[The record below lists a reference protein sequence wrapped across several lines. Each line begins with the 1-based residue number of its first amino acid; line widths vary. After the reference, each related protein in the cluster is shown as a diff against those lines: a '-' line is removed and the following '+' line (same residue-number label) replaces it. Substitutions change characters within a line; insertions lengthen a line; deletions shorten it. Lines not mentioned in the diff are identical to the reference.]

1 MDVLDWILVAIRW
14 IHALAAVAW
23 VGGGIFYLLA
33 LRPGLRR
40 SAAADDV
47 ERNVIIEYRG
57 LVNTAIAALLIS
69 GVILTLSRLTSD
81 AASLAYVGVLAV
93 KVALALYMFYAAWL
107 MQRGR
112 GRQNPDV
119 AEQSTAGALA
129 RLRFKLTSPAAV
141 LILGIVVIGLA
152 DVLDFLFER
161 GLAG

>member
-1 MDVLDWILVAIRW
+1 MAIRW

-33 LRPGLRR
+33 LRPGLKR
-40 SAAADDV
+40 SGAAGDV
-47 ERNVIIEYRG
+47 ERNVILEYRG

-81 AASLAYVGVLAV
+81 AASMAYVGVLAA

-112 GRQNPDV
+112 RRGDLDADERVTGR
-119 AEQSTAGALA
+119 AFA
-129 RLRFKLTSPAAV
+129 RLRSKLTSPAAV

-152 DVLDFLFER
+152 DVLDYLFER
-161 GLAG
+161 GLEE